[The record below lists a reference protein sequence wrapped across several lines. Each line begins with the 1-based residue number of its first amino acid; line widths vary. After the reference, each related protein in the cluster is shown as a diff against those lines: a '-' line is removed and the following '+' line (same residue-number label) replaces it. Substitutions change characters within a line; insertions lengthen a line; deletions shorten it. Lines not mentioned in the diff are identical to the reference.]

1 MNKTSSLIY
10 IYVTV
15 IFSSAGMIART
26 LTQKINSL
34 HSVFKD
40 FTQGPVHLLA
50 VDSRSICNAMEL
62 SSDYFALIVL
72 IHVIFLDSRVL
83 FLSLFLEE
91 RVTRLLS
98 LLPYFFGL
106 RSEIKF

>member
-1 MNKTSSLIY
+1 
-10 IYVTV
+10 
-15 IFSSAGMIART
+15 MIART
-26 LTQKINSL
+26 LTQKINAL

-50 VDSRSICNAMEL
+50 VDYRSICNAMEL
-62 SSDYFALIVL
+62 SSDFIALIVL
-72 IHVIFLDSRVL
+72 IGVIFLDSRVL
-83 FLSLFLEE
+83 VLSFFLEK